1 MNVYCFIKIL
11 FKKFRLRTILNASV
25 FVANGLL
32 EMISVFTVVP
42 LVDVFLHSD
51 LNNISGITEKWIA
64 LMGLFNMLPTKL
76 NFIVVMMFSITVAS
90 ILGILTQYMILQT
103 KYAIEKELRKETLN
117 SFFNASWH
125 FFAGGE
131 RGTFINTFNRE
142 MAVVGNSLNSIG
154 TMFSGSIRLIFYAV
168 VPIYISWQATA
179 IAIGMGLVFSLPF
192 VMLRRLSYRFGQ
204 EFTSTSNRFN
214 QKLQESF
221 EAAKVILGYGNQR
234 KNVIQIEESFDEHC
248 KAAIKSQLI
257 PFITAKGFE
266 PFAWFS
272 VIFTIYYSITYMNVT
287 IAEVAIIVY
296 ALFKIF
302 PLMATVNRD
311 KNSLTGFIPSYEQI
325 DSLNK
330 QARLQVQKT
339 GNLPF
344 RKFENTITCKGVTY
358 AYSNHKPVLSDI
370 DIVIE
375 KGKTVAVVGES
386 GAGKSTLIDILIGFC
401 EPHNGI
407 VTVDGISLFEYD
419 IKSFRQK
426 TGFVPQDSIL
436 FHDTI
441 RNNLLW
447 SYDTATENEVEE
459 ACKLANAHDFIMEM
473 PEGYNTVVGD
483 RGVRLSGGQ
492 RQRIA
497 LARALLRKPE
507 LLILDEATSSLDSQS
522 ETLIQEAIGK
532 IAHQTTVVIIAHRLS
547 TIANADWI
555 YVLEEGR
562 VVEQG
567 TYGELIDLKSSFKR
581 MAELQGLVK

>member
-1 MNVYCFIKIL
+1 MSVYSFIKIL
-11 FKKFRLRTILNASV
+11 FKKFRSRTILNASV

-32 EMISVFTVVP
+32 EMISVFTIVP

-76 NFIVVMMFSITVAS
+76 NFIVVMLLSISVAS

-125 FFAGGE
+125 FFASGE
-131 RGTFINTFNRE
+131 RGIFINTFNRE
-142 MAVVGNSLNSIG
+142 MVVVGNSLNSIG

-168 VPIYISWQATA
+168 VPIYISWHATA
-179 IAIGMGLVFSLPF
+179 IAIGMGLIFSLPF
-192 VMLRRLSYRFGQ
+192 VMLSKLSYRFGQ
-204 EFTSTSNRFN
+204 KSTSTSNKFN
-214 QKLQESF
+214 QKIQESF

-248 KAAIKSQLI
+248 KVAIRSQMI
-257 PFITAKGFE
+257 PFITSKGFE

-272 VIFTIYYSITYMNVT
+272 VIFTIYYSITYLNIS

-302 PLMATVNRD
+302 PLIATINGN
-311 KNSLTGFIPSYEQI
+311 KNSLTSFIPSYEQI
-325 DSLNK
+325 NSLNER
-330 QARLQVQKT
+330 ARLHVQKT

-344 RKFENTITCKGVTY
+344 RKFEKTISFEGVTY
-358 AYSNHKPVLSDI
+358 AYSNHKPVLNDI
-370 DIVIE
+370 DIVIK
-375 KGKTVAVVGES
+375 KGKMTAIVGES
-386 GAGKSTLIDILIGFC
+386 GAGKSTLIDILIGFY

-407 VTVDGISLFEYD
+407 VKVDGVPLFEYD
-419 IKSFRQK
+419 ITSFRQK
-426 TGFVPQDSIL
+426 IGFVPQEGIL

-447 SYDTATENEVEE
+447 SHDTAKENNVEE
-459 ACKLANAHDFIMEM
+459 ACKRANAHDFIMEM

-497 LARALLRKPE
+497 LARALLREPE
-507 LLILDEATSSLDSQS
+507 LIILDEATSSLDSQS
-522 ETLIQEAIGK
+522 EHLIQQAIEK
-532 IAHQTTVVIIAHRLS
+532 ITYQTTVVIIAHRLS
-547 TIANADWI
+547 TIAKADWI
-555 YVLEEGR
+555 YVLEKGR
-562 VVEQG
+562 IVEQG
-567 TYGELIDLKSSFKR
+567 TYGELMDLENSFKR
-581 MAELQGLVK
+581 MAELQGLVI

>member
-25 FVANGLL
+25 FMANGLL
-32 EMISVFTVVP
+32 EMISVFTIVP

-131 RGTFINTFNRE
+131 RGIFINTFNRE
-142 MAVVGNSLNSIG
+142 MVVVGNSLNSIG

-192 VMLRRLSYRFGQ
+192 VMLRRLSYRFGR

-248 KAAIKSQLI
+248 KVAIKSQLI

-272 VIFTIYYSITYMNVT
+272 VIFTIYYSITYLNVT

-375 KGKTVAVVGES
+375 KGKTVAIVGES

-522 ETLIQEAIGK
+522 ETLIQEAIEK
-532 IAHQTTVVIIAHRLS
+532 IAHQTTMVIIAHRLS

-567 TYGELIDLKSSFKR
+567 TYGELIGLKSSFKR